1 MKGCRIYFLR
11 IINDLQSDLW
21 HSDDFS
27 NPLYQQLSD
36 LIELNDVK
44 HLGFTDSN
52 GILLQLETL
61 QLKKVINVFKNHCEI
76 TVTDVTDQVLSGEMQ
91 KMYPEVEELT
101 PNFFSNFR
109 LENTSIDNV
118 LDKINNLGS
127 ESLDYIDT
135 TIINLSINKTL

>member
-11 IINDLQSDLW
+11 IINDLQSDSW

-27 NPLYQQLSD
+27 NPLYQQLGD

-44 HLGFTDSN
+44 YLGFTDSN

-61 QLKKVINVFKNHCEI
+61 QLKKVINLFENHFDI
-76 TVTDVTDQVLSGEMQ
+76 TITDVTDQVLSGEME

-109 LENTSIDNV
+109 LENTSIDDV

-127 ESLDYIDT
+127 KSLDNLDLK
-135 TIINLSINKTL
+135 IINLGINNTL